1 MDLDSMLE
9 ECSKDLKKEINLDQ
23 KCKDRNVMNEIK
35 PWLAFSSNVPA
46 ATRDVWN
53 QMVKIDAL
61 ADAEAVQLQASNSY
75 YSWEAVPFLPGPK
88 KLLQELIRGAAQ
100 QSNFDESKTAKLI
113 QMANPVIE
121 TEAAKQLQAAYKVQL
136 VNDVSAIVKKDPN
149 FSTERF
155 PELAAAI
162 SSNWAVNDKS
172 RVVQ

>member
-23 KCKDRNVMNEIK
+23 DCKDRNVMNDIK

-61 ADAEAVQLQASNSY
+61 ADAEAVQLQASNTY
-75 YSWEAVPFLPGPK
+75 YSWESVPYLPGPK

-162 SSNWAVNDKS
+162 SS
-172 RVVQ
+172 R